1 MLILLCYYTGH
12 FQMIF
17 LVSILIPI
25 PKGPR
30 VDVRKTQN
38 YRAIELSCILCKIL
52 NNIIITSQRNVIK
65 TSDLQF
71 GYKSNCSTI
80 MCSTLVIETI
90 QYFTQMQSPVYV
102 LFIDASKH
110 LIDCVIL
117 NYSIYYP
124 SETCVHWLDV
134 YFLTCMVTNNS
145 RYDGITVYLLC
156 TK

>member
-1 MLILLCYYTGH
+1 MRALTVLFPQVITMPDIKSAVTSDCFIYGTDSLYAFIAMLLHGTLPNE
-12 FQMIF
+12 F

-38 YRAIELSCILCKIL
+38 YRAIAPSSIIGKIL
-52 NNIIITSQRNVIK
+52 DNIIITSQRNVIK
-65 TSDLQF
+65 
-71 GYKSNCSTI
+71 
-80 MCSTLVIETI
+80 
-90 QYFTQMQSPVYV
+90 
-102 LFIDASKH
+102 
-110 LIDCVIL
+110 
-117 NYSIYYP
+117 NYSKYHP
-124 SETCVHWLDV
+124 NETCVHWLDV